1 MNMDKEKGNL
11 DFDKAKD
18 LTVGEAVRKDAEIK
32 AGVTD
37 EDSVLDKYIK
47 QHPNEVASQKF
58 ETKDIRQEELDT
70 ATLDNFIQKQ
80 RQEVEAAN
88 QANQAEV
95 DHTQADMVG
104 LRATEA
110 NQVPESSLAST
121 DFVSPAPSSE
131 TVHPTAT
138 TSADSVLRDS
148 DEFDEKPFYKKRWG
162 ILLGLLIALLAIF
175 GISFSLNRFNGNET
189 ATSTSS
195 SASSSSKQLDSS
207 AKETSAQAIKD
218 NEAFNDLYDG
228 FFTSDKDPLLKNSEF
243 SKLPE
248 LEKLLQN
255 LEGTKFYN
263 AAKEKYDN
271 LKEQIDGI
279 EAVNAQFDKPIIVDG
294 KLDETAKPK
303 ADANFDNL
311 SVATLNTGNATIDNL
326 LQSAVKKGR
335 DALDGVKSSSSS
347 EAEASR
353 QSSIAASESAA
364 KAAEAAGA
372 ASQTE
377 SQAAAPTQ
385 NNQES
390 AQATAPAAP
399 VVPSYGISGY
409 DTSGLQRNLSRV
421 PYNDAAIA
429 DSGNAA
435 WTFAPGVLETVVGKA
450 QARGNISGNN
460 YILERVN
467 IINGNGYYNMFKPDG
482 TYLFSINA
490 KTGYFVGNKPGNADG
505 LDY

>member
-1 MNMDKEKGNL
+1 MDKEKDNL

-148 DEFDEKPFYKKRWG
+148 DEFYKIPFYKKRG
-162 ILLGLLIALLAIF
+162 ANLLAILLALLAIL
-175 GISFSLNRFNGNET
+175 GIGLGLNRFNGNET

-207 AKETSAQAIKD
+207 AKETSAQTIKD

-248 LEKLLQN
+248 LEKFLQN

-311 SVATLNTGNATIDNL
+311 SVATLNTGNATLDNL

-364 KAAEAAGA
+364 EAAAA

-377 SQAAAPTQ
+377 SQDAAPAQ

-390 AQATAPAAP
+390 AQATAPAVP